1 MNWLNLA
8 SWLPCTEV
16 EGPGKRAALWVQG
29 CDKRCVGCCN
39 PGYLKIIEREI
50 IHTNTM
56 IDRLLAAH
64 EEWGLEGVTFLG
76 GEPFLQAQG
85 LAAVAEGVSHAGLSV
100 MVFTGYTMGELN
112 ELNLHGTQA
121 LLKWTDVIVDGPYQ
135 SSSPDRTRNWV
146 GSTNQQFHYLT
157 NRYSE
162 SIEGSTQP
170 DRAMEWRISGDGR
183 IVVNGWPYAIK

>member
-1 MNWLNLA
+1 M
-8 SWLPCTEV
+8 T
-16 EGPGKRAALWVQG
+16 
-29 CDKRCVGCCN
+29 
-39 PGYLKIIEREI
+39 
-50 IHTNTM
+50 
-56 IDRLLAAH
+56 DRVLAAH

-135 SSSPDRTRNWV
+135 ASSPDRTRNWV

-157 NRYSE
+157 NRYNE
-162 SIEGSTQP
+162 SIEGSTLP
-170 DRAMEWRISGDGR
+170 DRAMEWRISDDGR

>member
-162 SIEGSTQP
+162 SIEGSTLP
-170 DRAMEWRISGDGR
+170 DRAMEWRISDDGR

>member
-39 PGYLKIIEREI
+39 PVYLKIIEREI
-50 IHTNTM
+50 IHANTM

-112 ELNLHGTQA
+112 ELNLPGTQA

-135 SSSPDRTRNWV
+135 ASSPDRTRKWV

>member
-50 IHTNTM
+50 IHANTM

-135 SSSPDRTRNWV
+135 ASSPDRTRNWV
-146 GSTNQQFHYLT
+146 GSTNQQFRYLT
-157 NRYSE
+157 NRYNE
-162 SIEGSTQP
+162 SIEGSTLP
-170 DRAMEWRISGDGR
+170 DRAMEWRISDDGR